1 MKIHVNAAR
10 DNTRAGLIKF
20 IEQPTFDLFVMSR
33 ELYRRFT
40 SLCQKWPKDETKS
53 GRDYGEFFRKQLGA
67 YFPQGELSQVK
78 DVDLVDSQLSALE
91 RIANNSYY
99 NENPLKKSSASGL
112 ESWACRE
119 AVSNEGIR
127 TIQEQ
132 EEATLISKL
141 KTNLRFKFSRD
152 EPNESSQNNKD
163 NS

>member
-1 MKIHVNAAR
+1 
-10 DNTRAGLIKF
+10 
-20 IEQPTFDLFVMSR
+20 MSR

-53 GRDYGEFFRKQLGA
+53 GRDYAEFFRKQLGA

-91 RIANNSYY
+91 RIANNTYY

-112 ESWACRE
+112 ESWACRD

-127 TIQEQ
+127 TVQEQ
-132 EEATLISKL
+132 EEATLIAKL
-141 KTNLRFKFSRD
+141 KNNLRFRYSKG
-152 EPNESSQNNKD
+152 EANESTKDNKD
-163 NS
+163 NN